1 MGVLLVNNTY
11 DFGLILQN
19 LRKSRGMTQAQL
31 ASLIHKE
38 SSIISRY
45 EKNLQVPTFETMREF
60 ASIFN
65 VSIDYLAGK
74 EEPRTISTYGLTD
87 KQIELITEISNTFRN
102 RNTAFNQ
109 IDIDE
114 KYMLIGH
121 FTSELIN
128 QL

>member
-1 MGVLLVNNTY
+1 MNNTY

-31 ASLIHKE
+31 ACLIHKE

-45 EKNLQVPTFETMREF
+45 EKNLQVPTFETVREL

-65 VSIDYLAGK
+65 VSVDYLAGK
-74 EEPRTISTYGLTD
+74 EEPRTISTYGLNE
-87 KQIELITEISNTFRN
+87 KQIELVTEISDAFRN
-102 RNTAFNQ
+102 RNTAYSTLDKEETN
-109 IDIDE
+109 
-114 KYMLIGH
+114 KLIGH
-121 FTSELIN
+121 FTKELVN